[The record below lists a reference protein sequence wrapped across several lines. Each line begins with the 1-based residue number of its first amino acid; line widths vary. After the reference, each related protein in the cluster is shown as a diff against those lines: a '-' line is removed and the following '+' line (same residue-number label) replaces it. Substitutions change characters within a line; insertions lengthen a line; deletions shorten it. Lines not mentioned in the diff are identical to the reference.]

1 MKSPFFGNREKNMQ
15 PELKNKI
22 ALVTGACRGIGK
34 ATAIELGKAGATVIG
49 ADIDAEKAA
58 QIDLFLKEH
67 NLTGQG
73 IILDVTS
80 QNSIDEALALIKNQ
94 YGAPEILVNNAGIN
108 RDNLVLRMK
117 NEEWNSVIETDLN
130 AVFKISQACLRDMVK
145 ARSGRIINIS
155 SIVGV
160 NGNAGQSNYAAAKA
174 GVIAFSKSL
183 AREVATRGITV
194 NAIAP
199 GYIETPMTQK
209 LTAEQKQAIL
219 NNIPLQRV
227 GLPEDIAYAVV
238 FLASARANYITGT
251 TLHINGGMY
260 MA

>member
-1 MKSPFFGNREKNMQ
+1 MQ
-15 PELKNKI
+15 QELKNKI
-22 ALVTGACRGIGK
+22 ALVTGASRGIGK
-34 ATAIELGKAGATVIG
+34 AIAIELGKAGATIIG

-58 QIDLFLKEH
+58 EIDLFLKEH
-67 NLTGQG
+67 NLTGRG
-73 IILDVTS
+73 IVLDVTS
-80 QNSIDEALALIKNQ
+80 QNSLDEALTLIKNQ
-94 YGAPEILVNNAGIN
+94 YGSPEILINNAGIT
-108 RDNLVLRMK
+108 RDNLAMRMK
-117 NEEWNSVIETDLN
+117 SEEWNAVIETNLN
-130 AVFKISQACLRDMVK
+130 AVFKVSQACLRDMIK

-155 SIVGV
+155 SVV
-160 NGNAGQSNYAAAKA
+160 AATGNFGQSNYTAAKA
-174 GVIAFSKSL
+174 GVIAFGKSL

-194 NAIAP
+194 NTISP
-199 GYIETPMTQK
+199 GYIETAMTQK

-219 NNIPLQRV
+219 SNVPLQRV